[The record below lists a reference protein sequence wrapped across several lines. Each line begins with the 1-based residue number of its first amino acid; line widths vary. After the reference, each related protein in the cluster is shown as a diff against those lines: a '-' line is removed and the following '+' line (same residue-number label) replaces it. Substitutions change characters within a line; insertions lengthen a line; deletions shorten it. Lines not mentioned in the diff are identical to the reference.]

1 MPTALIESFSLYLPQ
16 MPAALEGLRLLQVTD
31 LHLRRRRARHRALCE
46 AAAAAEADLLLL
58 TGDFMHIPGTEPL
71 VADLLGQI
79 VQAARPTI
87 GAFGVFGNHDT
98 PHLRKRL
105 AHLPVCWLNNSAWS
119 HPRMPLTVLGVDC
132 AQHERPAPRGDLL
145 GAVLSLPDPPAPSLR
160 TPHSEFPTANFP
172 ILLAHMPTWLPVAA
186 AMNIR
191 LMFAGHTHGGQ
202 LRAPSRVPFY
212 NATPGWPLHLSTGI
226 LQAGSTFAVVSRG
239 LGESFIDGLRLFCRP
254 HAPLI
259 TLHRSGSDIPH
270 AELPICIQRW

>member
-1 MPTALIESFSLYLPQ
+1 MPAPLIESFSLYLPQ

-31 LHLRRRRARHRALCE
+31 LHLRRRRARHRVLCE
-46 AAAAAEADLLLL
+46 AAAAAEPDLLLL

-71 VADLLGQI
+71 VADLLAQLLD
-79 VQAARPTI
+79 AARPTV

-105 AHLPVCWLNNSAWS
+105 THLPVHWLNNAAWN
-119 HPRMPLTVLGVDC
+119 HPRLPLTLLGVDC
-132 AQHERPAPRGDLL
+132 AEHERATPRGDLL
-145 GAVLSLPDPPAPSLR
+145 GAVLSTPDRPKPTTPSPEPQPP
-160 TPHSEFPTANFP
+160 FP

-202 LRAPSRVPFY
+202 LRAPGSPSGIPFY

-226 LQAGSTFAVVSRG
+226 LQARDTFAVVSRG
-239 LGESFIDGLRLFCRP
+239 LGESVFDGFRAFCRP

-259 TLHRSGSDIPH
+259 TLHRSAADIPH
-270 AELPICIQRW
+270 AEVPICIQRW